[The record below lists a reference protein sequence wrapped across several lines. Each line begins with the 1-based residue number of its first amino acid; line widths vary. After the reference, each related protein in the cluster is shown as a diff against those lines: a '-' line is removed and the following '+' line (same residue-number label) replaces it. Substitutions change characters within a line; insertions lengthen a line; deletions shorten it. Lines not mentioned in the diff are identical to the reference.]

1 MLLIAAGTVEDE
13 RLAAEDI
20 AGSAAG
26 VDVWVVPGSDHTRA
40 LATAPEEWERRVVAV
55 IEVVRGA

>member
-20 AGSAAG
+20 AGPGPG
-26 VDVWVVPGSDHTRA
+26 VDVWVVPGSVHTDA
-40 LATAPEEWERRVVAV
+40 LDTAPDEWERRVV
-55 IEVVRGA
+55 EVVQVARGP